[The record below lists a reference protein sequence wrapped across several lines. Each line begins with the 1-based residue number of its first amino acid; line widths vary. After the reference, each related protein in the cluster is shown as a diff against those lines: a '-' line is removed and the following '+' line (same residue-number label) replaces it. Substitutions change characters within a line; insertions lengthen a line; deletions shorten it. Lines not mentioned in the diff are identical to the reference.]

1 MNLTI
6 NEEYSNIYDT
16 VGNYFIV
23 DWIINPNDES
33 IKCMKKQMMD
43 YINSETIKRYFDF

>member
-6 NEEYSNIYDT
+6 NEEYSNIYDN

-33 IKCMKKQMMD
+33 MKCMKKQMMD
-43 YINSETIKRYFDF
+43 YINSEIIKRYFDF

>member
-1 MNLTI
+1 MSLTI
-6 NEEYSNIYDT
+6 NEEYPNIYDN

-43 YINSETIKRYFDF
+43 YINGEIVKRYFDF

>member
-1 MNLTI
+1 MSLTTNTEYLNI
-6 NEEYSNIYDT
+6 NDN

-33 IKCMKKQMMD
+33 MNCMKKQMMD
-43 YINSETIKRYFDF
+43 YINGEIIKRYFDF

>member
-1 MNLTI
+1 MSLTI
-6 NEEYSNIYDT
+6 NEEYSNIYDN

-33 IKCMKKQMMD
+33 MKCMKKQMMD
-43 YINSETIKRYFDF
+43 YINSEIIKRYFDF